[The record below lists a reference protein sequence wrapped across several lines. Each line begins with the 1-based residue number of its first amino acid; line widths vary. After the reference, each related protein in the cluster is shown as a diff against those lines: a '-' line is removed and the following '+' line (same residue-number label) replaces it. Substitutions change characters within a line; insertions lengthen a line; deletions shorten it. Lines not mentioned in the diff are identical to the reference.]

1 MYKRVNN
8 SRSMVVAII
17 GIVLVMSI
25 FTWLMYGIS
34 QSIHTMTETMVRLG
48 HDVNTM
54 TQVQK
59 VMVHD
64 IGVMTKNTTSMQNSA
79 QNMNASMSRMGY
91 DVGRSSRMFS
101 SPMNY
106 FWNMGQ

>member
-1 MYKRVNN
+1 
-8 SRSMVVAII
+8 
-17 GIVLVMSI
+17 
-25 FTWLMYGIS
+25 
-34 QSIHTMTETMVRLG
+34 
-48 HDVNTM
+48 
-54 TQVQK
+54 
-59 VMVHD
+59 
-64 IGVMTKNTTSMQNSA
+64 MQNSA

>member
-1 MYKRVNN
+1 
-8 SRSMVVAII
+8 MVVAII

-59 VMVHD
+59 VM
-64 IGVMTKNTTSMQNSA
+64 TKNTTSMQNSA